1 MSRGCK
7 EQLLVSKVIHLY
19 RRNIMY
25 SMVWLQESIRQR
37 ASLLDSHCH
46 GDVVN
51 MSNNKTIRGDNDER
65 MKD

>member
-1 MSRGCK
+1 
-7 EQLLVSKVIHLY
+7 
-19 RRNIMY
+19 
-25 SMVWLQESIRQR
+25 MVWLQESIRQR

-65 MKD
+65 MKDWNAARPHAKARQNRNSGY